1 MDDFLYYALII
12 LSCSI
17 IFFIGMLYGWG
28 LHQRMMVRRI
38 RSALS
43 ELGQTL
49 EDEIVEV
56 SIEKHDDVIYV
67 YDKHTKQF
75 MAQGKDRKEVEQIL
89 AEKFPGKRFAAPQT
103 EIEQGLTK

>member
-1 MDDFLYYALII
+1 
-12 LSCSI
+12 
-17 IFFIGMLYGWG
+17 
-28 LHQRMMVRRI
+28 MMVRRI

-49 EDEIVEV
+49 DEEVVQV
-56 SIEKHDDVIYV
+56 SIEKHDGVIYV

-75 MAQGKDRKEVEQIL
+75 MAQGKDRKEVEQAL
-89 AEKFPGKRFAAPQT
+89 ADKFPGKRFAAPEN